1 VKPEIPVVTVD
12 APKRLD
18 SPRPPPPVA
27 GELRK
32 RILVVDDEATILQ
45 VITQA
50 MEFKGYAVRP
60 ATEAQE
66 ALRLFR
72 EEGDFDVVITDLV
85 LPGISGI
92 ELLDEFKKLDPT
104 CEVLVLTGFGSSDK
118 AVEALRRGAY
128 DYLKK
133 PTNIDELFIAVEKAI
148 EKKKLTLENL
158 NYRMRLER
166 LVEERSQELLKTQK
180 FLHSVLEASTE
191 YFIVA
196 SDAEGKISLFN
207 SGAERL
213 FGYQREEVRGKK
225 AILFFSGKEDG
236 NLSHQG
242 SPLLEKSMIDEAHN
256 VVTREGR
263 EITVSLTIMPILS
276 EGGQT
281 AGYIWMG
288 KDITEQLLMQAKLRD
303 YALNLEKLVAERT
316 GEIQER
322 HRELEETLHQLNS
335 TQTQLLQSDKMA
347 TIGQL
352 AAGVAHEINNPIGFI
367 NSNLSTLKKYLLNIK
382 DYCRAADRVLDEG
395 SAEAVEALRQ
405 LKKFKKIDFIM
416 DDVSS
421 VIEESIEGT
430 DRVKTIVQDLKDFS
444 HQDHGKMV
452 EYDLNR
458 CVKSTLNIVSNEL
471 KYKAEIIQELGQLPL
486 VKCYPQQLN
495 QVIMNLLVNAAH
507 AIEGRGTITVRTY
520 AEAEEAVIEISDTGI
535 GISQDHLKKIFEPF
549 FTTKETGKGT
559 GLGLSVSYGIVS
571 RHGGQILVESRVG
584 RGTTFWVRLPRRGPD
599 AGSSETQEATLAEMA

>member
-1 VKPEIPVVTVD
+1 M
-12 APKRLD
+12 
-18 SPRPPPPVA
+18 A
-27 GELRK
+27 GELKK
-32 RILVVDDEATILQ
+32 RILVVDDEAAIIQ

-50 MEFKGYAVRP
+50 MEFRGYAVHSAMDP
-60 ATEAQE
+60 DE

-72 EEGDFDVVITDLV
+72 EDGDFDVVITDLV
-85 LPGISGI
+85 LPGFSGI
-92 ELLDEFKKLDPT
+92 DLLEQFKRLDPT
-104 CEVLVLTGFGSSDK
+104 CEVLVLTGFGSSEK

-128 DYLKK
+128 DYLRK
-133 PTNIDELFIAVEKAI
+133 PTNIDELFIAVDKAI

-191 YFIVA
+191 YFIIA
-196 SDAEGKISLFN
+196 SDAEGKIALFN

-213 FGYQREEVRGKK
+213 FGYRRDEVQGKK
-225 AILFFSGKEDG
+225 AILFFATSKG
-236 NLSHQG
+236 G
-242 SPLLEKSMIDEAHN
+242 SPLDASQLSNGNSIIDEAHN

-263 EITVSLTIMPILS
+263 EITISLTIMPIQS
-276 EGGQT
+276 EET
-281 AGYIWMG
+281 RSAGFIWMG
-288 KDITEQLLMQAKLRD
+288 KDITEQLALQAKLRD
-303 YALNLEKLVAERT
+303 YALNLEKLVDERT

-322 HRELEETLHQLNS
+322 NCELEETIRQLNT
-335 TQTQLLQSDKMA
+335 TQTQLLQSEKMA

-382 DYCRAADRVLDEG
+382 DYCRAADRVLDER
-395 SAEAVEALRQ
+395 SAEAVEELRQ

-430 DRVKTIVQDLKDFS
+430 DRVKTIIHDLKDFS
-444 HQDHGKMV
+444 HQDQGKMV
-452 EYDLNR
+452 EYDLNQ
-458 CVKSTLNIVSNEL
+458 CVKSTLNIVWNEL
-471 KYKAEIIQELGQLPL
+471 KYKAEVVQDLGELPL
-486 VKCYPQQLN
+486 VMCYPQQLN

-507 AIEGRGTITVRTY
+507 AIEGHGTITVRTY
-520 AEAEEAVIEISDTGI
+520 LENTEARIEVSDTGQ
-535 GISQDHLKKIFEPF
+535 GIPQKDLKKIFEPF

-559 GLGLSVSYGIVS
+559 GLGLSVSYGIVA
-571 RHGGQILVESRVG
+571 RHGGEIQVESQVG
-584 RGTTFWVRLPRRGPD
+584 RGTTFRIRLPLNGPQIESPV
-599 AGSSETQEATLAEMA
+599 GQEAPAAEMA